1 MSVYL
6 PFFHDIAKREVAYR
20 SESAAAIK
28 EWPEPEVVRSHT
40 AARGP
45 VRTRVWGISVIQYMM
60 SSEFRNGNIVSRT
73 LLHFFPFFFISKKNI
88 SSHRPI
94 HRQE

>member
-1 MSVYL
+1 MSVYV

-20 SESAAAIK
+20 SDSAAAIK
-28 EWPEPEVVRSHT
+28 EWPEPDRSHT

-45 VRTRVWGISVIQYMM
+45 VRTLVWGISVIQYMM

-73 LLHFFPFFFISKKNI
+73 LLHFFPFFFISKKYI